1 MLSHLVPYTAGVHAR
16 FLVAPALPRFVVA
29 MAALLLPGSAWA
41 VCGDGTLDTAEGEQC
56 DDLNVVDG
64 DGCDSSCQVEAG
76 WECVPATFELDFD
89 EIVYDDS
96 FHDNPIWS
104 ISADQLTVTQSLNAD
119 PAVYVSTLPVL
130 GVSMTFDLTVTTTE
144 DNDFIGFVIGYEA
157 GESTDPA
164 ADWLLFDWKQNDQ
177 TWDGFFAPAGL
188 AFSRI
193 QGPITSSYDLW
204 SHQNNVVEMAR
215 AINLGS
221 TGWADQ
227 TTYTIQIDYSLDTF
241 EIQVDGQL
249 EFSET
254 GRFFPG
260 YFSFYNFSQAAI
272 EYTLV
277 SPVEGSV
284 CAALDTDGDGLTDPI
299 ELGLGT
305 DPENVDSDGDG
316 IDDLAEVGIPDYPRD
331 SDNDGLI
338 DAVDS
343 DDDGD
348 GLETADEDIDG
359 DGDPT
364 NDDTDSD
371 GIPNYLDPDSDNDGL
386 SDSEEVENET
396 DPTEP
401 DSDDDGLS
409 DGEEVH
415 EHGTDPLDPDTDGD
429 SVDDGDEID
438 AGTDPLDP
446 TNGEGGDDDVDDDD
460 ADDDDA
466 TSDEF
471 DGPAPWI
478 PTGCDCSTSG
488 DAPKGSL
495 VLLVV
500 VLLLAVLRNDTAR
513 ARPTVTRRM
522 QGASRNR
529 RSGM

>member
-1 MLSHLVPYTAGVHAR
+1 MRWHALLLLV
-16 FLVAPALPRFVVA
+16 F
-29 MAALLLPGSAWA
+29 MLLPGSAWA
-41 VCGDGTLDTAEGEQC
+41 VCGDGTIDTAEGEQC

-64 DGCDSSCQVEAG
+64 DGCAASCQIEPG

-96 FHDNPIWS
+96 FHDNPLWL
-104 ISADQLTVTQSLNAD
+104 ISPDQLTVNQSVNAD

-130 GVSMTFDLTVTTTE
+130 GVSITFDLNVLVAA
-144 DNDFIGFVIGYEA
+144 DDDLIGFVIGYEA
-157 GESTDPA
+157 GEATDPT

-188 AFSRI
+188 AYSRI
-193 QGPITSSYDLW
+193 EGPITSAYDLW
-204 SHQNNVVEMAR
+204 SHQNNVVEVAR

-227 TTYTIQIDYSLDTF
+227 TSYRIQIDYSLDTF
-241 EIQVDGQL
+241 EIQVDSGDGLGYRL

-254 GRFFPG
+254 GRFSPG
-260 YFSFYNFSQAAI
+260 YFSFYNFSQPAI
-272 EYTLV
+272 DYTLV

-284 CAALDTDGDGLTDPI
+284 CAALDTDGDGLTDPV

-316 IDDLAEVGIPDYPRD
+316 IDDLTEVGVPSYPSD
-331 SDNDGLI
+331 SDDDGLI

-348 GLETADEDIDG
+348 GIETVDEDIDG

-386 SDSEEVENET
+386 SDREEVENET
-396 DPTEP
+396 DPTDP

-415 EHGTDPLDPDTDGD
+415 EHGTDALDPDTDGD
-429 SVDDGDEID
+429 SVDDGEEVD

-460 ADDDDA
+460 VDDDDV
-466 TSDEF
+466 DDD
-471 DGPAPWI
+471 DGEAPWSQA
-478 PTGCDCSTSG
+478 GCDCSASG

-495 VLLVV
+495 VLLLV
-500 VLLLAVLRNDTAR
+500 VLLAR
-513 ARPTVTRRM
+513 RRCSSNSGRILTRVTI
-522 QGASRNR
+522 SR
-529 RSGM
+529 